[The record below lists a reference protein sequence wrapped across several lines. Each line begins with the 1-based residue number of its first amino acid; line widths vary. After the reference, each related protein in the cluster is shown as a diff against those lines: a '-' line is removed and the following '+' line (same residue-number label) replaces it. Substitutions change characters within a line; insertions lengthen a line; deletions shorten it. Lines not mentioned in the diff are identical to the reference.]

1 MSHRGPDFL
10 FEAVTNSLEAGAR
23 EITIE
28 YSDYSQF
35 LDITVTDDGKG
46 FSGNVFASGFSTK
59 GEGRGKGLYLLK
71 QCADSVDIK
80 REKSLTKLS
89 YRIKKEENDYI
100 SEVLPFIFSYVS
112 DKASIVFIFHS
123 KELNESVC
131 SSDLIKEFGSL
142 NSVKALSTLKKRFS
156 VFDLK

>member
-46 FSGNVFASGFSTK
+46 FSELDIIHACRPYYREQSDEDTQHYGL
-59 GEGRGKGLYLLK
+59 GLYICKVL
-71 QCADSVDIK
+71 C
-80 REKSLTKLS
+80 EKHVGSIELGNNKFGGGC
-89 YRIKKEENDYI
+89 IQVIFNIEE
-100 SEVLPFIFSYVS
+100 
-112 DKASIVFIFHS
+112 
-123 KELNESVC
+123 
-131 SSDLIKEFGSL
+131 
-142 NSVKALSTLKKRFS
+142 
-156 VFDLK
+156 